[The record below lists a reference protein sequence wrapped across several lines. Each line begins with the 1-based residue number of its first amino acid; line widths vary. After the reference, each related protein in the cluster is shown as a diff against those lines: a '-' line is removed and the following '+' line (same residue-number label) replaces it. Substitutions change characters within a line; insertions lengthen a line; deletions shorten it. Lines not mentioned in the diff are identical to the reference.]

1 MNASVYVCTR
11 ARVPGALTWGVEEPA
26 RSNPAGVAV
35 ELPTLSKGRPSS
47 GFCTPGARNSPM
59 TRGLSVCARALL
71 LPFLAFGLR
80 ATPQAAGSFAQ
91 QLLDVESALMRGCGT
106 ACLDVLHEVTSNFS
120 GGAESRGDVL
130 RRVAD
135 HGLVELD
142 RAQQIPERTLNGPGG
157 SLSLRGQTRGA
168 ASTVLSSTSPDTPCA
183 TPAACAL
190 KERAANK
197 CNYGRLAL
205 LSAYNEVNVLV
216 HVLSAVISTLC
227 GCVHVQSVSHCML
240 QQLSPTC
247 AFPYTVYSKAFAG
260 SVQLWEAVK
269 ASTNKCGVHAVHP
282 AVR

>member
-47 GFCTPGARNSPM
+47 GFCTPGARNSPL

-135 HGLVELD
+135 HRTRGVGPRSADPGAHAQRTRWLLELAGPDAGRSVDGFELD
-142 RAQQIPERTLNGPGG
+142 VAGHTVRNPG
-157 SLSLRGQTRGA
+157 SLRTEGEGRKQVQLRQACVAIRLQRGQC
-168 ASTVLSSTSPDTPCA
+168 PCA
-183 TPAACAL
+183 RAECRDLDVVWLRPCAKRVALHVATAVADVCVPVHSLLKGVCWVSAAL
-190 KERAANK
+190 
-197 CNYGRLAL
+197 
-205 LSAYNEVNVLV
+205 
-216 HVLSAVISTLC
+216 
-227 GCVHVQSVSHCML
+227 
-240 QQLSPTC
+240 
-247 AFPYTVYSKAFAG
+247 G
-260 SVQLWEAVK
+260 S
-269 ASTNKCGVHAVHP
+269 G
-282 AVR
+282 